1 MLSKLIN
8 SSQNDWDV
16 WIPHVLFAYRTAVHA
31 STGVTPY
38 RMLYGRE
45 ARIPVDLLVEGVTAS
60 DEVPTNVPTYLQKM
74 KGMFERTYDMARSKL
89 KKVYTAI

>member
-1 MLSKLIN
+1 MLAMLIN

-16 WIPHVLFAYRTAVHA
+16 WIPHVSSVSHTAVHA

-60 DEVPTNVPTYLQKM
+60 DEVPTDVPTYLQKM
-74 KGMFERTYDMARSKL
+74 KGMFERAHDVARTKL
-89 KKVYTAI
+89 KKSK